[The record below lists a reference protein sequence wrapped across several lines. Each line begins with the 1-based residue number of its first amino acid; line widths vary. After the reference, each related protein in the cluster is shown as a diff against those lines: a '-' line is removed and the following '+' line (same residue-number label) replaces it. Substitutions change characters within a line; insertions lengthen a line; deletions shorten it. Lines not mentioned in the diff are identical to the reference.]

1 MNTGEEKTL
10 NRTTHVVTTSIG
22 VICGLIGIQH
32 GVLEMLQGNVPIT
45 GLVIDAIG
53 PAHKLWEGSREPALS
68 ILPNMF
74 VTGIVTVFFSILVI
88 IWSIGFVHRKRGALI
103 FFILSLAE
111 FLTGGGITSFELA
124 ILATLAASRIGRPL
138 TWWRKVLPSGLRRVL
153 ARTWLI
159 LLIAFIGLFAAT
171 ITITIVGLGFL
182 NGESMIRL
190 LYVMGLSTLGL
201 MALTVVAGFAAD
213 IEGRWGM
220 KSRTR
225 PGDFR

>member
-1 MNTGEEKTL
+1 MKTGEEQIL
-10 NRTTHVVTTSIG
+10 NRTTRVVATSIG

-32 GVLEMLQGNVPIT
+32 GVLEILQGNVPIT
-45 GLVIDAIG
+45 SLVIDAIG
-53 PAHKLWEGSREPALS
+53 PAQKMWEGSREPALS

-103 FFILSLAE
+103 FFLLSLAE

-124 ILATLAASRIGRPL
+124 ILATLAASRINRPL

-153 ARTWLI
+153 ARSWLI
-159 LLIAFIGLFAAT
+159 LLLAFIVLFAAT
-171 ITITIVGLGFL
+171 ITITIVGLSFL
-182 NGESMIRL
+182 DGEQTITL

-201 MALTVVAGFAAD
+201 MAIAVVAGFAAD
-213 IEGRWGM
+213 IG
-220 KSRTR
+220 
-225 PGDFR
+225 